1 MMARSF
7 RGALALR
14 FGALAAAGMALCV
27 LVTWVSFRH
36 ILDAELN
43 ASILN
48 VASIQAAALTDHEA
62 GEMRFHEWELTPEE
76 AGSVVDLLRYAQV
89 WSVAGESLLRSRY
102 MLEDLPIDPVA
113 LSQAAGGALVWRE
126 GAFTGYRIRSVF
138 YPLVRL
144 GALHD
149 EHVLQVAAPL
159 QTRDA
164 MLRWIAWFG
173 VALVL
178 LTALGGMLGGR
189 WLASRALRPVN
200 DIIRQAEG
208 LGAPNLEDRISAY
221 ADTSEYR
228 RLVQVLNTMLSRIQ
242 TSFEAQRRFTADAS
256 HELRTPL
263 TAMRGEIELAL
274 RRERE
279 PAEYRETLESAHEE
293 TLRMT
298 RIVEGLLTLARTDA
312 GAIELQRHLVDL
324 SALAA
329 EAVERA
335 TGAEPSSGPPDTAG
349 PHVHLKA
356 PEPVPG
362 MFDGRL
368 LAQAIWNLV
377 MNARRF
383 AGARDAS
390 APEGVADGAS
400 GSAPGIASGQ
410 VLVTV
415 AASGPMGVITVEDS
429 GPGVALEQT
438 ERVFSRFWQA
448 DPSRTPGGPE
458 AGVGLGLSIVQAIV
472 IAHGGTVTVGRSAKL
487 GGAAFRIEIPLS
499 DPESRQVGSVPGAR
513 STSVRP
519 SP

>member
-1 MMARSF
+1 MARSF

-14 FGALAAAGMALCV
+14 FGALAAAGMGLCV

-89 WSVAGESLLRSRY
+89 WSEAGESLLRSQY

-126 GAFTGYRIRSVF
+126 GGFTGYRIRSVF

-274 RRERE
+274 RRERQ

-312 GAIELQRHLVDL
+312 GAIELQRDLVDL

-335 TGAEPSSGPPDTAG
+335 TGAEPSSGPPATAG
-349 PHVHLKA
+349 PNVHLEA

-383 AGARDAS
+383 AGVRDS
-390 APEGVADGAS
+390 STPGI
-400 GSAPGIASGQ
+400 APGIAPGIGSGQ

-415 AASGPMGVITVEDS
+415 AASGTMGVITVEDS

-487 GGAAFRIEIPLS
+487 GGAAFRIQMPLS
-499 DPESRQVGSVPGAR
+499 DRESPQVGSVTGAR